1 MALLAPRSTGAVRL
15 GLAVHAQTGLVCLGA
30 LGGAAHDALAFEPS
44 SIISQVWASWISLL
58 VIGRAQRGLSIAAM
72 EFMPSSQSW
81 HTQSRWLRTTQ

>member
-1 MALLAPRSTGAVRL
+1 MALLAPWPTGAVRL
-15 GLAVHAQTGLVCLGA
+15 GLAVHAQTGLIRLGA
-30 LGGAAHDALAFEPS
+30 LGGAGHHALTFEPS
-44 SIISQVWASWISLL
+44 SIISQVWASWTSLL